1 MSTLLVGLLTAGT
14 LFVLG
19 LAGVLARRNILIVLL
34 SIEVM
39 LNAAG
44 LLFVVAGSRWQ
55 QADGQVMFLLILALA
70 AAEVSV
76 GLGLLLQLHR
86 RTGSLDA
93 DQANRLKDL
102 RE

>member
-1 MSTLLVGLLTAGT
+1 MNTLLVGLVTAGT

-19 LAGVLARRNILIVLL
+19 LAGVLARRNTLIVLL

-44 LLFVVAGSRWQ
+44 LVFVLAGSRWH
-55 QADGQVMFLLILALA
+55 QADGQVMFMLILALA

-93 DQANRLKDL
+93 DRASRL
-102 RE
+102 RG

>member
-1 MSTLLVGLLTAGT
+1 MNSLLVGLVTAGS
-14 LFVLG
+14 LFALG
-19 LAGVLARRNILIVLL
+19 LAGVLARRNTLIMLL

-44 LLFVVAGSRWQ
+44 LVFVLAGSRWQ

-93 DQANRLKDL
+93 DRASRLKG
-102 RE
+102 